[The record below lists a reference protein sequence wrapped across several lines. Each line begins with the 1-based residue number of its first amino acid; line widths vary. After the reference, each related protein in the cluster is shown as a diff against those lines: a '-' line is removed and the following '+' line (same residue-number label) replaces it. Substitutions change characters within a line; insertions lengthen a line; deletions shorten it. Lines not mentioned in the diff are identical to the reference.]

1 MESAPVGAIAG
12 VHCATDPQKQPGNAG
27 VLSREAPVRA
37 LVCGQSGLFITS
49 RCREKFPAFESDE
62 AKQIFWD
69 RFEHYSKQYNFV
81 PWVTTLLNNH
91 YHTLG
96 YLKRGDDL
104 GQMMRHIHGSV
115 AKLVNDRLENRLVP
129 FWCDAEHEDYFD
141 GCIRNEKQC
150 RRAYRYT
157 LTQSVRH
164 RICADWRD
172 YPHTRVRIEVDR
184 GVRRAHELSAFME
197 GVPYKRYEK
206 GSGT

>member
-1 MESAPVGAIAG
+1 VRPIRKSS
-12 VHCATDPQKQPGNAG
+12 PGTPEFYQGKHRYEHWYVDNQ
-27 VLSREAPVRA
+27 VY
-37 LVCGQSGLFITS
+37 FITS
-49 RCREKFPAFESDE
+49 RCRGKFPAFELEE

-69 RFEHYSKQYNFV
+69 RFEHYTKQYGFV

-129 FWCDAEHEDYFD
+129 FWCDDEHEDYFD

-164 RICADWRD
+164 GICRDWKE
-172 YPHTRVRIEVDR
+172 YPHTRMRIEVDR
-184 GVRRAHELSAFME
+184 GVQRAIELKAFLE
-197 GVPYKRYEK
+197 GVPYKRYRK

>member
-1 MESAPVGAIAG
+1 MRPIRKSS
-12 VHCATDPQKQPGNAG
+12 PGTPEFYQGKHRYEHWYVDNQ
-27 VLSREAPVRA
+27 VY
-37 LVCGQSGLFITS
+37 FITS
-49 RCREKFPAFESDE
+49 RCRGKFPAFELEE

-69 RFEHYSKQYNFV
+69 RFEHYTKQYGFV

-129 FWCDAEHEDYFD
+129 FWCDDEHEDYFD

-164 RICADWRD
+164 GICRDWKE
-172 YPHTRVRIEVDR
+172 YPHTRMRIEVDR
-184 GVRRAHELSAFME
+184 GVQRAIELKAFLE
-197 GVPYKRYEK
+197 GVPYKRYRK